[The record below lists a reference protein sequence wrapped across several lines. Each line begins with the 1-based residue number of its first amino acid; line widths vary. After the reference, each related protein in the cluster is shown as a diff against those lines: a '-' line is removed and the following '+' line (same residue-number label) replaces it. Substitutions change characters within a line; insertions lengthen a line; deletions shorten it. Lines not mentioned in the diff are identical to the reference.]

1 MNHQRSARAR
11 RGASLLEVLVAV
23 AILLL
28 TSLGLAHAFTSAGLA
43 SKVSERD
50 SAARQSIEQMID
62 DLGSVPTSQLL
73 SWNGALRDFGNHS
86 ASLAVRNVSTRLFL
100 IEAVA
105 IDDATGAV
113 LATIATFRAA
123 ES

>member
-1 MNHQRSARAR
+1 MR
-11 RGASLLEVLVAV
+11 
-23 AILLL
+23 
-28 TSLGLAHAFTSAGLA
+28 
-43 SKVSERD
+43 
-50 SAARQSIEQMID
+50 
-62 DLGSVPTSQLL
+62 
-73 SWNGALRDFGNHS
+73 NGALRDFGNHTV
-86 ASLAVRNVSTRLFL
+86 SLAVRNVSTRLFL